1 MAVQP
6 ILLAALT
13 PYLCVSLYDGYLH
26 DRARRVPFP
35 EQVAHGLLGL
45 TMALFLFGVFRQH
58 SLIAAVSLSV
68 FIGVYAVDEF
78 VFHQGIARHERIVHA
93 IAMSTLAAFVLC
105 WRLVGI

>member
-6 ILLAALT
+6 ILIAALT

-45 TMALFLFGVFRQH
+45 SMALFLFGVFRQH
-58 SLIAAVSLSV
+58 SDLAAISLSIYV
-68 FIGVYAVDEF
+68 GVYAIDEF
-78 VFHQGIARHERIVHA
+78 VFHPGIARHERLVHA
-93 IAMSTLAAFVLC
+93 VAMVALSVFVVC
-105 WRLVGI
+105 WRLVGQ